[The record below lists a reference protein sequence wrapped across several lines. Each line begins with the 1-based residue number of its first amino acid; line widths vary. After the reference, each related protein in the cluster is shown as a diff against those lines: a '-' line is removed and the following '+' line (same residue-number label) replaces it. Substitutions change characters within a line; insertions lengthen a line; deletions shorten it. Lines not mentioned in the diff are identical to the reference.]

1 MSKAKA
7 KNKIK
12 TKGKATSKNVVLPGP
27 MGMVWGALAAYW
39 LRDIIHPAFTLIAV
53 MILLMIPV
61 LIANMFF
68 PQPKPVVHDDAGD
81 DVSVED
87 SEQEDAAEST

>member
-1 MSKAKA
+1 MSKAKT
-7 KNKIK
+7 K
-12 TKGKATSKNVVLPGP
+12 TKTKTKTKATAKTKNVVLPGP
-27 MGMVWGALAAYW
+27 VRMVWGALAAYC

-68 PQPKPVVHDDAGD
+68 PERKPIVID
-81 DVSVED
+81 EPI
-87 SEQEDAAEST
+87 EEKEEERP

>member
-1 MSKAKA
+1 LSKAKGKTKDKAKA
-7 KNKIK
+7 KN
-12 TKGKATSKNVVLPGP
+12 VLLPGP
-27 MGMVWGALAAYW
+27 MRMVWGALAAYW

-68 PQPKPVVHDDAGD
+68 PERKPIAVDNSEAPTGD
-81 DVSVED
+81 NKE
-87 SEQEDAAEST
+87 EDAAAESV

>member
-1 MSKAKA
+1 LSKAKG
-7 KNKIK
+7 K
-12 TKGKATSKNVVLPGP
+12 TKSVLLPGP
-27 MGMVWGALAAYW
+27 MRMVWGALAAYY

-68 PQPKPVVHDDAGD
+68 PERKSIVIDKA
-81 DVSVED
+81 VE
-87 SEQEDAAEST
+87 EEDEKEG

>member
-1 MSKAKA
+1 MSKTKTKDKA
-7 KNKIK
+7 K
-12 TKGKATSKNVVLPGP
+12 SKNVVLPGP
-27 MGMVWGALAAYW
+27 MRMVWGALAAYW

-68 PQPKPVVHDDAGD
+68 PERKPIVVDNPEVPIYDNEA
-81 DVSVED
+81 ED
-87 SEQEDAAEST
+87 TAESV

>member
-1 MSKAKA
+1 LSKAKGE
-7 KNKIK
+7 
-12 TKGKATSKNVVLPGP
+12 TKSVLLPGP
-27 MGMVWGALAAYW
+27 MRMVWGALAAYY

-68 PQPKPVVHDDAGD
+68 PERKPMVIDKPI
-81 DVSVED
+81 VE
-87 SEQEDAAEST
+87 EGEEGEEGG

>member
-1 MSKAKA
+1 MSKTKTKDKA
-7 KNKIK
+7 K
-12 TKGKATSKNVVLPGP
+12 SKNVVLPGP
-27 MGMVWGALAAYW
+27 MRMVWGALAAYW

-68 PQPKPVVHDDAGD
+68 PERKPIVIDNPEVPTDDNEA
-81 DVSVED
+81 ED
-87 SEQEDAAEST
+87 TAESV

>member
-1 MSKAKA
+1 LSKTKTKDKAK
-7 KNKIK
+7 
-12 TKGKATSKNVVLPGP
+12 SKNVVLPSP
-27 MGMVWGALAAYW
+27 MRMVWGALAAYW

-68 PQPKPVVHDDAGD
+68 PERKPIVVDSSGAPTDDNEEE
-81 DVSVED
+81 DV
-87 SEQEDAAEST
+87 AESV

>member
-1 MSKAKA
+1 MSKAKTKA
-7 KNKIK
+7 K
-12 TKGKATSKNVVLPGP
+12 TKGKAKSKNVLLPGP
-27 MGMVWGALAAYW
+27 MRMVWGALAAYW

-68 PQPKPVVHDDAGD
+68 PERKPVVVGNSDAPTDDNK
-81 DVSVED
+81 E
-87 SEQEDAAEST
+87 EDAAAESV